1 MSPDASGST
10 AHPIRAYFV
19 GLGITIL
26 LVLGAVVTYAAIR
39 HTSTTLASD
48 RLQQQLGLPDD
59 PGQFRLDAGGGHDLL
74 EVGQPAAVALA
85 AEGDGIGFAG
95 VEPVHERIGGDLVG
109 VVVEP
114 VVLVNRHVCLP

>member
-26 LVLGAVVTYAAIR
+26 LLIGAVVTYAAIR

-48 RLQQQLGLPDD
+48 QLQQQLAPFYVPPAGWQAQP
-59 PGQFRLDAGGGHDLL
+59 PGALLRSEPVGGIPAGG
-74 EVGQPAAVALA
+74 VGWRILYVTAAADGTKRVSSGMVFAPGRSGPAARRP
-85 AEGDGIGFAG
+85 G
-95 VEPVHERIGGDLVG
+95 
-109 VVVEP
+109 
-114 VVLVNRHVCLP
+114 